1 MTVPHFRWNTCA
13 RLHQILINIAIQTSA
28 PNKKQWLGKDKN
40 PQCKIQRTCMKSSML
55 TKT

>member
-13 RLHQILINIAIQTSA
+13 SLHQILINIAIQTSA